1 MPPSP
6 LVSPAGGRAG
16 FGETVTPLPMRE
28 GGSSGT
34 AAVAQAPSPAP
45 LQQQQQQQ
53 QQQEQGPGRF
63 GKGMLKL
70 HGESSGVFTKRGAAA
85 VAGEAERHVRF
96 DAGTKA
102 RQSFS
107 HTRASL

>member
-1 MPPSP
+1 
-6 LVSPAGGRAG
+6 
-16 FGETVTPLPMRE
+16 MRD

-34 AAVAQAPSPAP
+34 ATIAQAPSPAP
-45 LQQQQQQQ
+45 LQQQQQQEQEQ
-53 QQQEQGPGRF
+53 QQQQGPGRF

-70 HGESSGVFTKRGAAA
+70 HGESSGVFTKRGAA